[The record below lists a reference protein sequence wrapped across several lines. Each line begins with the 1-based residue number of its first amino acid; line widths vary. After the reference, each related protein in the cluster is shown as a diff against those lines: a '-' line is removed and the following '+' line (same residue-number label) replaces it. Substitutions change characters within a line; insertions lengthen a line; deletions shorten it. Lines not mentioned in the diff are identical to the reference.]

1 MDRMGGLHHPL
12 SSRGGTGWYEGDIMN
27 NEEGEVY
34 KYGSSDNLN
43 FKVIKRFWNG
53 EYGYFDLEVKYSGK
67 VRRYRVRV
75 ARGRRTYLV
84 GINSPPTIP
93 MGQIDLLLD
102 DFELDGRERKYLKRY
117 LKRQVYALVN
127 SIRDRPSIIY
137 RGKFLNARV
146 YGYADGTL
154 KIFYKDK
161 VYQMDADDESTLKKA
176 LYEVCVFE
184 GLDHNTS
191 SKRIEEYLRE
201 LNRSYIPPH
210 IVEAPDGTQI
220 RIADHEDSDP
230 LVDGRVEFPLW
241 IWGVFKHGDVEV
253 EGAKAVLVESG
264 GDGIEFLSM
273 PIPEDVLVGVKYELV
288 ENCVLNVREMKELK
302 SCIDNREVPSWR
314 EVYNGIL
321 GMIKEYAG
329 LDDRGYTIIALF
341 IIHSY
346 FYELFPHTLYLI
358 IVGESGSGK
367 RNTKMF
373 IAKTTRSISV
383 ASPTIASMTRIIN
396 EVRGCL
402 IVDETRFDEFLRYFF
417 NIGSQKGAFVIRCDR
432 DNPNIIV
439 TLNAYSPKVFVCQ
452 HSQLSMLPEDTRNRS
467 IVIQMVRR
475 KGAYRREIRREDVW
489 DLVKKLYLLMIFRW
503 REYLEAYRMLDPIV
517 SKYLGGHAR
526 DKWLHIISLSY
537 LIGRDVLERVLDY
550 CIEEYRR
557 REEFSEVVR
566 YTINGILRALYL
578 SLTTGTGEVLRKY
591 DIDELVDEVRVE
603 RDEKRVRLTPKAIV
617 IANEGYYDGKDRE
630 HRSTVRRVGKL
641 LKRAELEFVVG
652 YSREGKGRTRFHTI
666 DLRKLY
672 DYLKG
677 YEPELP
683 EDIDYGLIRDEIG
696 LDFESIGSR
705 LSEFRSRV
713 LEVWDRKKGNTSKS
727 ENMSATSEMS
737 ATNHIHEKEKKEEKE
752 SEKEEKIEKEL
763 EKIKGEFKKEEGAEK
778 KLEADISDMTDIF
791 SPENVIGNLRKHG
804 VKVLGEWSSRVSE
817 FLEWLKTCS
826 GVDYDI
832 ACNMLMLEFRVAKR
846 KDEAEK
852 CLEELEKMGIIR
864 IERERW
870 GYGRVYYTGG

>member
-12 SSRGGTGWYEGDIMN
+12 SSCGGTGWYEGDIMN

-34 KYGSSDNLN
+34 KYGSSDNRID
-43 FKVIKRFWNG
+43 FKVTKRFWNG
-53 EYGYFDLEVKYSGK
+53 EYGYFDLEIEYSGK

-84 GINSPPTIP
+84 GINSSPTIP

-102 DFELDGRERKYLKRY
+102 DFELDGRERKHLKRY

-191 SKRIEEYLRE
+191 SKRIEEYLKE

-230 LVDGRVEFPLW
+230 LVDDRAEFPLW
-241 IWGVFKHGDVEV
+241 IWGIFKHGDVEV

-302 SCIDNREVPSWR
+302 SCIDDREVPSWR
-314 EVYNGIL
+314 EVYEGIL
-321 GMIKEYAG
+321 GRIKEYAG

-383 ASPTIASMTRIIN
+383 ASPTIAAMTRIIN
-396 EVRGCL
+396 EIRGVL
-402 IVDETRFDEFLRYFF
+402 VVDETRFDDFFRYFF
-417 NIGSQKGAFVIRCDR
+417 NIGSQKGAFVIRCDKN
-432 DNPNIIV
+432 NPNIVI

-452 HSQLSMLPEDTRNRS
+452 HPQLSELPEDVRNRS
-467 IVIQMVRR
+467 IVVPMIRR

-489 DLVKKLYLLMIFRW
+489 DLVKNLYLLMIFRW

-550 CIEEYRR
+550 CIEEYRE
-557 REEFSEVVR
+557 REEFNELIRYVV
-566 YTINGILRALYL
+566 YGILRSVYL
-578 SLTTGTGEVLRKY
+578 ALTTGVGEELRRY
-591 DIDELVDEVRVE
+591 DFEELRDEVQLEVSS
-603 RDEKRVRLTPKAIV
+603 KWLKLTPKALI

-630 HRSTVRRVGKL
+630 HRRLVRRIGRL
-641 LKRAELEFVVG
+641 LRRAGLEFVVG
-652 YSREGKGRTRFHTI
+652 YSREGRKHTSWYTI
-666 DLRKLY
+666 DLQKLY
-672 DYLKG
+672 DYLKS

-683 EDIDYGLIRDEIG
+683 GDIDYSMIREELG
-696 LDFESIGSR
+696 LDFESISSR
-705 LSEFRSRV
+705 LSEFKKSV
-713 LEVWDRKKGNTSKS
+713 LGLWDRERGIMSQSEKMPKMPEMPEEEEFRKKR
-727 ENMSATSEMS
+727 
-737 ATNHIHEKEKKEEKE
+737 EKEEEKYPDERREKSTKEYKKEEDNNSSGKTGI
-752 SEKEEKIEKEL
+752 SGNISPKNKNIHTIDLTKYG
-763 EKIKGEFKKEEGAEK
+763 IK
-778 KLEADISDMTDIF
+778 
-791 SPENVIGNLRKHG
+791 VIGD
-804 VKVLGEWSSRVSE
+804 WSTRANE
-817 FLEWLKTCS
+817 FLERLRVVKEM
-826 GVDYDI
+826 DYDI
-832 ACNMLMLEFRVAKR
+832 ACWLLIKLRVAEDKR
-846 KDEAEK
+846 SAKSA
-852 CLEELEKMGIIR
+852 LEELEKIGII
-864 IERERW
+864 ELVN
-870 GYGRVYYTGG
+870 GRVRYLDSNG

>member
-1 MDRMGGLHHPL
+1 MDNG
-12 SSRGGTGWYEGDIMN
+12 EEDI
-27 NEEGEVY
+27 Y
-34 KYGSSDNLN
+34 KYGSSDSLN
-43 FKVIKRFWNG
+43 FRVGKRFWNG
-53 EYGYFDLEVKYSGK
+53 EYGYFDLELCRDG
-67 VRRYRVRV
+67 RTERYRVRV
-75 ARGRRTYLV
+75 ARGKRTYLV
-84 GINSPPTIP
+84 GINSNPTIP

-102 DFELDGRERKYLKRY
+102 DFELDSSKARKDLKRY
-117 LKRQVYALVN
+117 LKRQIYSLIN
-127 SIRDRPSIIY
+127 SIRDRPAVIY

-191 SKRIEEYLRE
+191 SKRIEEYLKE

-253 EGAKAVLVESG
+253 EGAKAVLVESS

-302 SCIDNREVPSWR
+302 SYIDNREVPSWR

-383 ASPTIASMTRIIN
+383 ASPTIAAMTRIIN
-396 EVRGCL
+396 EIRGVL
-402 IVDETRFDEFLRYFF
+402 VVDETRFDDFFRYFF
-417 NIGSQKGAFVIRCDR
+417 NIGSQKGAFVIRCDKN
-432 DNPNIIV
+432 NPNIVI

-489 DLVKKLYLLMIFRW
+489 GLVKNLYLLMIFRW
-503 REYLEAYRMLDPIV
+503 REYLEAYRKLDPIV

-526 DKWLHIISLSY
+526 DKWLHLISLSY
-537 LIGRDVLERVLDY
+537 LIGRDILKKVLDY

-557 REEFSEVVR
+557 REEFSELVR

-603 RDEKRVRLTPKAIV
+603 REEKRVRLTPKAIV
-617 IANEGYYDGKDRE
+617 IANEGYYDGRDRE
-630 HRSTVRRVGKL
+630 HRSLVARIGKL

-652 YSREGKGRTRFHTI
+652 YSRERKRGIRFHTI
-666 DLRKLY
+666 DLQKLY

-713 LEVWDRKKGNTSKS
+713 LEVWDREKGNMQKS
-727 ENMSATSEMS
+727 ENLSEVSDLSAKENIREKGIKEDRSEGKDG
-737 ATNHIHEKEKKEEKE
+737 EKVSETQKESKTEVEGEEK
-752 SEKEEKIEKEL
+752 L
-763 EKIKGEFKKEEGAEK
+763 M
-778 KLEADISDMTDIF
+778 ADTSDRSDRF
-791 SPENVIGNLRKHG
+791 SPESVLGNLGKHY
-804 VKVLGEWSSRVSE
+804 VKVIGEWSTRVSE

-864 IERERW
+864 IERGEDE
-870 GYGRVYYTGG
+870 YGRVYYTGG